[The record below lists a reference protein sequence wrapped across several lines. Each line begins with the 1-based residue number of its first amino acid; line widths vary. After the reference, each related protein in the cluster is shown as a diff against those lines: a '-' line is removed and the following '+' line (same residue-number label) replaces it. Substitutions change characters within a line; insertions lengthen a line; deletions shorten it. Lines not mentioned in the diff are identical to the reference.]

1 MIMKPDFLI
10 FTQKLSVKTESFS
23 VASEAYGQF
32 FDMISLVMTVAGVL
46 IVLLTQVWWS
56 AILIVLLSLP
66 LFSIAVKSGKASY
79 EANREVEKYNR
90 KVNYLYDVL
99 NGRDSVEERTLFG
112 YSSKVND
119 QWYD

>member
-1 MIMKPDFLI
+1 M
-10 FTQKLSVKTESFS
+10 
-23 VASEAYGQF
+23 EAYGQF
-32 FDMISLVMTVAGVL
+32 FDIISLVMTVAGVL

-79 EANREVEKYNR
+79 ESNREDEKYNR